1 MKVPVID
8 DIVEFLLPRHC
19 SICGRRLHTQ
29 EKGIC
34 AGCLLELN
42 SSEFADGHRGN
53 TLERTLW
60 LRVPIERAAA
70 FLVYDHDNSQRRIV
84 LDLKYHNRHRL
95 GRHMAPLMVQSL
107 DGTGFFET
115 IDTIIPVPI
124 SKRRQMHRGYNQ
136 SLELAKGISRLTGI
150 TLDTR
155 SVSRR
160 HYRTSQTRLTPAERT
175 ANVDNTFVVHHNS
188 LQGKHVLIVDDVI
201 TSNATIMACAK
212 VLNNIPGIRISVL
225 ALAVSRN
232 LMTNIKGNNP
242 QENKTLAFPQMP

>member
-1 MKVPVID
+1 
-8 DIVEFLLPRHC
+8 
-19 SICGRRLHTQ
+19 
-29 EKGIC
+29 
-34 AGCLLELN
+34 
-42 SSEFADGHRGN
+42 
-53 TLERTLW
+53 
-60 LRVPIERAAA
+60 
-70 FLVYDHDNSQRRIV
+70 
-84 LDLKYHNRHRL
+84 
-95 GRHMAPLMVQSL
+95 
-107 DGTGFFET
+107 
-115 IDTIIPVPI
+115 
-124 SKRRQMHRGYNQ
+124 MHRGYNQ